1 MPVRKSNSESGCTA
15 TLSSREVNE
24 GAVKFRFMH
33 RWMQVHGLHPHR
45 GNWYLY
51 ITCLYWSVMT
61 LSTVGYGDISPNTTE
76 EKIFTIVVISAQ
88 IKFCGASRLTG

>member
-1 MPVRKSNSESGCTA
+1 
-15 TLSSREVNE
+15 
-24 GAVKFRFMH
+24 MH

-76 EKIFTIVVISAQ
+76 EKIFTIVVLSA
-88 IKFCGASRLTG
+88 